1 VNCSRLFDP
10 PLGTVSSVELV
21 WYVAYGS
28 NLASG
33 RFRCYLAGGQ
43 PTGGRRVYPGCRDPR
58 EPQRVAAVEVPGGLV
73 FSGESA
79 AWGGGRAF
87 YDLAAPGTVAG
98 RAYLVTVEQL
108 GDVAA
113 QEMYREPG
121 SAFARDLAGVLGEVE
136 SVRVMG
142 PGRYETIA
150 RVGERD
156 GVPMFT
162 VTDVNAGDLEP
173 SAPSAAYL
181 WWIAA
186 GLREAHG
193 WDAEQIAEY
202 LGRARGVVGAW
213 ERDELVA
220 IAGQTE
226 R

>member
-1 VNCSRLFDP
+1 MHLA
-10 PLGTVSSVELV
+10 

-28 NLASG
+28 NLASD
-33 RFRCYLAGGQ
+33 RFRCYLAGGR
-43 PTGGRRVYPGCRDPR
+43 PTGGRRQYPGCRDPR
-58 EPQRVAAVEVPGGLV
+58 DPRQVAAVEMPGGLV

-87 YDLAAPGTVAG
+87 YDLTAPGLVAG
-98 RAYLVTVEQL
+98 RAYLVTAEQL

-121 SAFARDLAGVLGEVE
+121 SAFAHDLAEALDDVDQ
-136 SVRVMG
+136 VRVMG

-150 RVGERD
+150 RLGERD

-162 VTDVNAGDLEP
+162 VTDVKAGHLEP

-193 WDAEQIAEY
+193 WDASQVADY
-202 LGRARGVVGAW
+202 LSEARGVTGAW
-213 ERDELVA
+213 SKDDLTNIAER
-220 IAGQTE
+220 
-226 R
+226 

>member
-1 VNCSRLFDP
+1 MHLA
-10 PLGTVSSVELV
+10 

-28 NLASG
+28 NLASD
-33 RFRCYLAGGQ
+33 RFRCYLAGGR
-43 PTGGRRVYPGCRDPR
+43 PTGGRRAYPGCRDPR
-58 EPQRVAAVEVPGGLV
+58 DPRQIAAVEVPGGLV

-79 AWGGGRAF
+79 VWGGGRAF
-87 YDLAAPGTVAG
+87 YDLTAPGLVAG
-98 RAYLVTVEQL
+98 RAYLVTAAQL

-121 SAFARDLAGVLGEVE
+121 SAFAHDLAEALDDVDQ
-136 SVRVMG
+136 VRVMG

-150 RVGERD
+150 RLGERD

-186 GLREAHG
+186 GLREAYG
-193 WDAEQIAEY
+193 WDASQVADY
-202 LGRARGVVGAW
+202 LSQARGVAGAW
-213 ERDELVA
+213 GKDDLVGIAER
-220 IAGQTE
+220 
-226 R
+226 

>member
-1 VNCSRLFDP
+1 MN
-10 PLGTVSSVELV
+10 TA

-28 NLASG
+28 NLASD

-43 PTGGRRVYPGCRDPR
+43 PAGGRRVYPGCRDPR

-87 YDLAAPGTVAG
+87 YDLAAPGVVAG
-98 RAYLVTVEQL
+98 RAYLVTAEQL

-121 SAFARDLAGVLGEVE
+121 SEFARDLTEALDDVDE
-136 SVRVMG
+136 VRVMG

-150 RVGERD
+150 RLGERD

-162 VTDVNAGDLEP
+162 VTDVNAADLEP

-181 WWIAA
+181 RWIAT
-186 GLREAHG
+186 GLKEAHG
-193 WDAEQIAEY
+193 WDPAQVADY
-202 LGRARGVVGAW
+202 LSEARGVAGAW
-213 ERDELVA
+213 DLDELA
-220 IAGQTE
+220 RIASAEGPATGAPAPGA
-226 R
+226 RSGTDG

>member
-1 VNCSRLFDP
+1 MAERSRV
-10 PLGTVSSVELV
+10 GGGAV

-28 NLASG
+28 NLASD

-43 PTGGRRVYPGCRDPR
+43 PAGGRRVYPGCRDPR
-58 EPQRVAAVEVPGGLV
+58 EPRRIAAVEVPGGLV

-87 YDLAAPGTVAG
+87 YDLSAPGLVAG
-98 RAYLVTVEQL
+98 RAYLMTAEQL

-121 SAFARDLAGVLGEVE
+121 SAFAQDLAEALDEVE
-136 SVRVMG
+136 SVRVLG

-150 RVGERD
+150 RLGELD

-162 VTDVNAGDLEP
+162 VTDANAADLEP

-181 WWIAA
+181 HWIAT

-193 WDAEQIAEY
+193 WDPSQVADY
-202 LGRARGVVGAW
+202 LSEARGVAGAW
-213 ERDELVA
+213 DQDDLVGIAER
-220 IAGQTE
+220 
-226 R
+226 

>member
-1 VNCSRLFDP
+1 MDQ
-10 PLGTVSSVELV
+10 V

-28 NLASG
+28 NLASE

-43 PTGGRRVYPGCRDPR
+43 PAGGSRVYPGCRDPR
-58 EPQRVAAVEVPGGLV
+58 EPEQVAAVEIPGGLV

-79 AWGGGRAF
+79 VWGGGRAF
-87 YDLAAPGTVAG
+87 YDLDALGVVAG
-98 RAYLVTVEQL
+98 RGYLLTVEQL

-121 SAFARDLAGVLGEVE
+121 SALARDLAAALDEVE
-136 SVRVMG
+136 SVRVLG

-150 RVGERD
+150 RVGELD

-162 VTDVNAGDLEP
+162 VTDVNASELEP

-181 WWIAA
+181 RWIAS
-186 GLREAHG
+186 GLREAHA
-193 WDAEQIAEY
+193 WNAAQVADY
-202 LGRARGVVGAW
+202 LAAARGVVGAW
-213 ERDELVA
+213 ERDDLVR
-220 IAGQTE
+220 IAAQAE

>member
-1 VNCSRLFDP
+1 MN
-10 PLGTVSSVELV
+10 LV

-43 PTGGRRVYPGCRDPR
+43 PAGGRRVYPGCRDPR
-58 EPQRVAAVEVPGGLV
+58 EPRSVAAVEVPGALV

-87 YDLAAPGTVAG
+87 YELTAPGVVAG
-98 RAYLVTVEQL
+98 RAYLLTAEQL

-121 SAFARDLAGVLGEVE
+121 SAFAQEIAEALAEVDD
-136 SVRVMG
+136 VRVMG

-150 RVGERD
+150 RLGERD

-162 VTDVNAGDLEP
+162 VTDGNAADLEP
-173 SAPSAAYL
+173 AAPSAAYL
-181 WWIAA
+181 RWIAA

-193 WDAEQIAEY
+193 WDPEQVADY
-202 LGRARGVVGAW
+202 LGRARGILGAW
-213 ERDELVA
+213 EKDELVEVA
-220 IAGQTE
+220 ATRTAVPPAG
-226 R
+226 

>member
-1 VNCSRLFDP
+1 M
-10 PLGTVSSVELV
+10 
-21 WYVAYGS
+21 
-28 NLASG
+28 
-33 RFRCYLAGGQ
+33 
-43 PTGGRRVYPGCRDPR
+43 
-58 EPQRVAAVEVPGGLV
+58 PGGLV

-87 YDLAAPGTVAG
+87 YDLTAPGLVAG
-98 RAYLVTVEQL
+98 RAYLLTAEQL

-121 SAFARDLAGVLGEVE
+121 SAFAQDLTEALDDVDE
-136 SVRVMG
+136 VRVLG

-150 RVGERD
+150 RLGERD

-173 SAPSAAYL
+173 STPSAAYL

-193 WDAEQIAEY
+193 WDASRVAEC
-202 LGRARGVVGAW
+202 LSEARGVAGAW
-213 ERDELVA
+213 DPGELA
-220 IAGQTE
+220 EIASAKGPARGGPAPGGRCGTGG
-226 R
+226 

>member
-1 VNCSRLFDP
+1 M
-10 PLGTVSSVELV
+10 VERSQVARRRSNELT

-28 NLASG
+28 NLAG
-33 RFRCYLAGGQ
+33 DRFRCYLAGGQ
-43 PTGGRRVYPGCRDPR
+43 PAGGRRIYPGCRDPR
-58 EPQRVAAVEVPGGLV
+58 EPRRVAAVEVPGGLI

-87 YDLAAPGTVAG
+87 YDLAAPGVVAG

-121 SAFARDLAGVLGEVE
+121 SAFAEDLAEALDEVDQ
-136 SVRVMG
+136 VRVMG

-150 RVGERD
+150 RLGERD

-162 VTDVNAGDLEP
+162 VTDVNAADLEP

-181 WWIAA
+181 RWIAT
-186 GLREAHG
+186 GLHEAHG
-193 WDAEQIAEY
+193 WDPAQIADY
-202 LGRARGVVGAW
+202 LSEARGVAGAW
-213 ERDELVA
+213 DKDALRGIAER
-220 IAGQTE
+220 
-226 R
+226 